1 MIVPEPS
8 QADHAPGASVAA
20 AEAIVFG
27 RRASRPTG
35 PAPGV
40 ELSQRERQILAMA
53 SRGLSNADVAAAL
66 DLSIETVKSHMR
78 RVLGKLGARNRC
90 HAVALGYELGLL
102 VPGAAGGAGGRLE
115 TAPADGD

>member
-8 QADHAPGASVAA
+8 AAERGSQGSLAA

-27 RRASRPTG
+27 HRAARATG

-40 ELSQRERQILAMA
+40 ELSARERQILAMA

-66 DLSIETVKSHMR
+66 ELSIETVKSHMR

-102 VPGAAGGAGGRLE
+102 VPGKMLAAGAPP
-115 TAPADGD
+115 AAPPADD